1 MFWIQLS
8 TFLLFNV
15 FLIALIATQ
24 VPFGGLRFAT
34 GQHAGT
40 GDGEYTVWHLIAD
53 VEAERHRT
61 TTDSGAHARR
71 REQPPITL
79 EPPAQPGTGP
89 ELQFP
94 DIDPDDQPTGR
105 HHLRR

>member
-8 TFLLFNV
+8 TFVLFNV
-15 FLIALIATQ
+15 LLVALIATQ

-53 VEAERHRT
+53 VEAERHR
-61 TTDSGAHARR
+61 DAADAGAHARR
-71 REQPPITL
+71 RERPPIAL
-79 EPPAQPGTGP
+79 DPPAQPENGP
-89 ELQFP
+89 ELRFP
-94 DIDPDDQPTGR
+94 ELDPDDQPTGR
-105 HHLRR
+105 HHLRT

>member
-15 FLIALIATQ
+15 LLIALIATQ

-61 TTDSGAHARR
+61 TSAHALR

-79 EPPAQPGTGP
+79 EPPAQPETEP
-89 ELQFP
+89 EPRFP
-94 DIDPDDQPTGR
+94 DVDPDDQPTGR
-105 HHLRR
+105 HHLRH

>member
-15 FLIALIATQ
+15 LLAAMIATQ
-24 VPFGGLRFAT
+24 IPFGGLRLAT

-40 GDGEYTVWHLIAD
+40 GDGEHTVWHLIAD
-53 VEAERHRT
+53 IEAERHHT
-61 TTDSGAHARR
+61 TTEPGTHARR
-71 REQPPITL
+71 REQPPITP
-79 EPPAQPGTGP
+79 EPPAQPEPRP

-94 DIDPDDQPTGR
+94 DLDPDDQPTGR

>member
-8 TFLLFNV
+8 TFVLFNA

-24 VPFGGLRFAT
+24 VPFGGLRFTT

-53 VEAERHRT
+53 VEAERHRDNA
-61 TTDSGAHARR
+61 DSGAHARR
-71 REQPPITL
+71 RERSPIAL
-79 EPPAQPGTGP
+79 GPPAQPEIGP
-89 ELQFP
+89 ELRFP
-94 DIDPDDQPTGR
+94 ELDTDDQPTGR
-105 HHLRR
+105 HHLHW